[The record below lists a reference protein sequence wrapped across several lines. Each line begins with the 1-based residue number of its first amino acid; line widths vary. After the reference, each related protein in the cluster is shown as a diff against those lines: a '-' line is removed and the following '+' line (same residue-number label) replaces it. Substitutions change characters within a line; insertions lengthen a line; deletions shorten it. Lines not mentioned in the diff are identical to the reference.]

1 MGRLTRAF
9 TRRLTATRLH
19 HGRRRLGRQRLG
31 RLHAH
36 PGSRLAQA
44 PPACTQSWRTRPG
57 VIRVGRIHS
66 DGSVAF

>member
-9 TRRLTATRLH
+9 ARRITATRLH
-19 HGRRRLGRQRLG
+19 HGRRRLG

-44 PPACTQSWRTRPG
+44 PPARMQSWRTRPG
-57 VIRVGRIHS
+57 VIRVGQIHS